1 VDWSSRIGAG
11 MVSRPNG
18 RPPSND
24 DPPWSLIVAV
34 LVLCLVLIVIVPV
47 MGLMYLEMNEA
58 SKASIR
64 ETNRMRE
71 LRLQILKERQNA
83 N

>member
-1 VDWSSRIGAG
+1 
-11 MVSRPNG
+11 
-18 RPPSND
+18 
-24 DPPWSLIVAV
+24 
-34 LVLCLVLIVIVPV
+34 VLIVIVPV